1 MATLHHQLVYRLQNH
16 ALDLPTPQT
25 TSDALMILVDSS
37 ESIHSIVQIPRHI
50 QKQELLKLMPLD
62 WLSNYENFH
71 KNSQLTP
78 IVSHSPFE
86 QSTPRNSFS
95 YSSMI
100 TIVSTAQENL
110 PIHGFASDGYPI
122 YINGHFL
129 WDVPGSHMCGPY
141 CPCLEEE
148 DDDDFNRHPRGRK
161 KKSHKLDPCHKKP
174 PLPPDDP
181 DSLTP
186 LPIYRKC
193 LRLCKQEAN
202 QPVLHSTPIQSC
214 MMFSP
219 SSYQDQFPPLEK
231 KTNPRTKNKEPM
243 HQYSSQILPHLS
255 ESEESSSSQTED
267 TSTNEESFTSSNSE
281 KELADASS
289 SSPPQTPIVKEADS
303 DTNPT
308 APLLE
313 NSSTKPS
320 NSPWFTLDDIPKLIQ
335 AKISQVLALIYEQ
348 FLREATTANEQIR
361 REFHIMKCCSLQIKD
376 LDFHYKRMSTMYY
389 KLNGFNDPSL
399 KHVFIA
405 SLPKEIQPELQ
416 RQFTIHQ
423 WDITNL
429 SLGKIYQ
436 LAVNCLERLCEHKEF
451 FKDLMENKQPFKSA
465 CKNLISPLSARA
477 KKIALVQQ
485 KRDPIFRNSRIQK
498 KSQTSSRS
506 RSRSKKPY

>member
-1 MATLHHQLVYRLQNH
+1 MDLYLGGVHSILTLHRRKGLPVTARLALLDTRFKEYQHAVIGTAPTTLHAVSVLLTFYPKFNLSLDDPNLPTTLKVQIQIQGAEQIVSSKMATLHHQLVYRLQNH

-71 KNSQLTP
+71 KNSQLVQTTDAHFKKIADGTVKLTFQSPSTSQTP

-231 KTNPRTKNKEPM
+231 
-243 HQYSSQILPHLS
+243 
-255 ESEESSSSQTED
+255 
-267 TSTNEESFTSSNSE
+267 
-281 KELADASS
+281 
-289 SSPPQTPIVKEADS
+289 
-303 DTNPT
+303 
-308 APLLE
+308 
-313 NSSTKPS
+313 
-320 NSPWFTLDDIPKLIQ
+320 
-335 AKISQVLALIYEQ
+335 
-348 FLREATTANEQIR
+348 
-361 REFHIMKCCSLQIKD
+361 
-376 LDFHYKRMSTMYY
+376 
-389 KLNGFNDPSL
+389 
-399 KHVFIA
+399 
-405 SLPKEIQPELQ
+405 
-416 RQFTIHQ
+416 
-423 WDITNL
+423 
-429 SLGKIYQ
+429 
-436 LAVNCLERLCEHKEF
+436 
-451 FKDLMENKQPFKSA
+451 
-465 CKNLISPLSARA
+465 
-477 KKIALVQQ
+477 
-485 KRDPIFRNSRIQK
+485 
-498 KSQTSSRS
+498 
-506 RSRSKKPY
+506 